1 MSRQYFIACED
12 YLDLEAFQALVQ
24 RHLGEDTKLC
34 LKLQEQGYSGQ
45 FYIEN
50 QSIRGI
56 TITQEEENLVVHIP
70 LLADY
75 ADFFLGKLFLD
86 IFHQFLSAAVLDE
99 DGDEV
104 DVREHFSDEN
114 VQQLRNT
121 DAQLFWHM
129 LKNMD
134 SSLTLSCVTKDVV
147 FGKAEADHFLQC
159 QLDFTEL
166 AQRLTTYLG
175 GALWGDAQEDGSAA
189 APESAPDAESLG

>member
-1 MSRQYFIACED
+1 MSRRYFVACED
-12 YLDLEAFQALVQ
+12 YLDLEAFQTLVQ
-24 RHLGEDTKLC
+24 RHLGDDTKLY

-86 IFHQFLSAAVLDE
+86 IFHQFLSAEVLDE
-99 DGDEV
+99 DGDVVE
-104 DVREHFSDEN
+104 VREYFSDEN
-114 VQQLRNT
+114 VQQMRNT

-147 FGKAEADHFLQC
+147 FGKMEADHFLQC
-159 QLDFTEL
+159 QLDFAEL
-166 AQRLTTYLG
+166 SQRLTAYIG
-175 GALWGDAQEDGSAA
+175 GALWGDSQEDGSVDS
-189 APESAPDAESLG
+189 SANSPDAESLE

>member
-12 YLDLEAFQALVQ
+12 YLDLEAFQTLVQ
-24 RHLGEDTKLC
+24 RHLGDDTKLY

-86 IFHQFLSAAVLDE
+86 IFHQFLSAEVLDE
-99 DGDEV
+99 DGDVVE
-104 DVREHFSDEN
+104 VREYFSDEN
-114 VQQLRNT
+114 VQQMRNT

-147 FGKAEADHFLQC
+147 FGKMEADHFLQC
-159 QLDFTEL
+159 QLDFAEL
-166 AQRLTTYLG
+166 SQRLTAYIG
-175 GALWGDAQEDGSAA
+175 GALWGDSQEDGSANS
-189 APESAPDAESLG
+189 SANSPDAESLG

>member
-1 MSRQYFIACED
+1 MSRRYFVACED
-12 YLDLEAFQALVQ
+12 YLDLEAFQTLVQ
-24 RHLGEDTKLC
+24 RHLGDDTKLY

-86 IFHQFLSAAVLDE
+86 IFHQFLSAEVLDE
-99 DGDEV
+99 DGDVVE
-104 DVREHFSDEN
+104 VREYFSDEN
-114 VQQLRNT
+114 VQQMRNT

-147 FGKAEADHFLQC
+147 FGKMEADHFPQC
-159 QLDFTEL
+159 QLDFAEL
-166 AQRLTTYLG
+166 SQRPTAYNG
-175 GALWGDAQEDGSAA
+175 GALWGDSQEDGSVDS
-189 APESAPDAESLG
+189 SANSPDAESLG

>member
-12 YLDLEAFQALVQ
+12 YLDLEAFQTLVQ
-24 RHLGEDTKLC
+24 RHLGDDTKLY

-86 IFHQFLSAAVLDE
+86 IFHQFLSAEVLDE
-99 DGDEV
+99 DGDVVE
-104 DVREHFSDEN
+104 VREYFSDEN
-114 VQQLRNT
+114 VQQMRNT

-147 FGKAEADHFLQC
+147 FGKMEADHFLQC
-159 QLDFTEL
+159 QLDFAEL
-166 AQRLTTYLG
+166 SQRLTAYIG
-175 GALWGDAQEDGSAA
+175 GALWGDSQEDGSVDS
-189 APESAPDAESLG
+189 SANSPDAESLG

>member
-12 YLDLEAFQALVQ
+12 YLDLEAFQTLVQ
-24 RHLGEDTKLC
+24 RHLGDDTKLY

-86 IFHQFLSAAVLDE
+86 IFHQFLSAEVLDE
-99 DGDEV
+99 DGDVVE
-104 DVREHFSDEN
+104 VREYFSDEN
-114 VQQLRNT
+114 VQQLRET
-121 DAQLFWHM
+121 DAKIFWHM

-147 FGKAEADHFLQC
+147 FGKMEADHFLQC
-159 QLDFTEL
+159 QLDFAEL
-166 AQRLTTYLG
+166 SQRLTAYIG
-175 GALWGDAQEDGSAA
+175 GALWGDSQEDGSVDS
-189 APESAPDAESLG
+189 SANSPDAESLG

>member
-1 MSRQYFIACED
+1 MSRRYFVACED
-12 YLDLEAFQALVQ
+12 YLDLEAFQTLVQ
-24 RHLGEDTKLC
+24 RHLGDDTKLY

-86 IFHQFLSAAVLDE
+86 IFHQFLSAEVLDE
-99 DGDEV
+99 DGDVVE
-104 DVREHFSDEN
+104 VREYFSDEN
-114 VQQLRNT
+114 VQQMRNT

-147 FGKAEADHFLQC
+147 FGKMEADHFLQC
-159 QLDFTEL
+159 QLDFAEL
-166 AQRLTTYLG
+166 SQRLTAYIG
-175 GALWGDAQEDGSAA
+175 GALWGDSQEDGSVDS
-189 APESAPDAESLG
+189 SANSPDAESLG

>member
-1 MSRQYFIACED
+1 MSRRYFVACED
-12 YLDLEAFQALVQ
+12 YLDLEAFQSLVQ

-34 LKLQEQGYSGQ
+34 LKLQEQGDGGQ

-56 TITQEEENLVVHIP
+56 TISHEEGKLVVHIP

-86 IFHQFLSAAVLDE
+86 IFHQFLEEVVLDE
-99 DGDEV
+99 DGDVVE
-104 DVREHFSDEN
+104 VREHFSDEN
-114 VQQLRNT
+114 VQQLRET

-129 LKNMD
+129 LKNMT
-134 SSLTLSCVTKDVV
+134 SPLTLSCVTKDVV
-147 FGKAEADHFLQC
+147 FGRVEAEHFLQC
-159 QLDFTEL
+159 QLDFAEL
-166 AQRLTTYLG
+166 AQRLTAYLG
-175 GALWGDAQEDGSAA
+175 GALWGDCQTDESAA

>member
-34 LKLQEQGYSGQ
+34 LKLQKQGYSGQ

-104 DVREHFSDEN
+104 DVREYFCDEN
-114 VQQLRNT
+114 VQQLRET
-121 DAQLFWHM
+121 DAKLFWHM

-175 GALWGDAQEDGSAA
+175 GALWGDTQE
-189 APESAPDAESLG
+189 ES

>member
-1 MSRQYFIACED
+1 MSRRYFVACED
-12 YLDLEAFQALVQ
+12 YLDLEAFQTLVQ
-24 RHLGEDTKLC
+24 RHLGDDTKLY

-86 IFHQFLSAAVLDE
+86 IFHQFLSAEVLDE
-99 DGDEV
+99 DGDVVE
-104 DVREHFSDEN
+104 VREYFSDEN
-114 VQQLRNT
+114 VQQMRNT

-147 FGKAEADHFLQC
+147 FGKMEADHFLQC
-159 QLDFTEL
+159 QLDFAEL
-166 AQRLTTYLG
+166 SQRLTAYIG
-175 GALWGDAQEDGSAA
+175 GALWGDSQEDGSVDS
-189 APESAPDAESLG
+189 SANSPDAELLG

>member
-12 YLDLEAFQALVQ
+12 YLDLEAFQTLVQ
-24 RHLGEDTKLC
+24 RHLGDDTKLC

-86 IFHQFLSAAVLDE
+86 IFHQFLSAEVLDE
-99 DGDEV
+99 DGDVVE
-104 DVREHFSDEN
+104 VREYFSDEN
-114 VQQLRNT
+114 VQQLRET
-121 DAQLFWHM
+121 DAKIFWHM
-129 LKNMD
+129 LKNMT
-134 SSLTLSCVTKDVV
+134 SPLTLACVTKELV
-147 FGKAEADHFLQC
+147 FDKAEADHFLQC
-159 QLDFTEL
+159 QLDFAEL
-166 AQRLTTYLG
+166 AQRLTSYIG
-175 GALWGDAQEDGSAA
+175 GALWGEVQGEPPAA

>member
-1 MSRQYFIACED
+1 MSRRYFVACED
-12 YLDLEAFQALVQ
+12 YLDLEAFQTLVQ
-24 RHLGEDTKLC
+24 RHLGDDTKLY

-56 TITQEEENLVVHIP
+56 TITQEEENLVVYIP

-86 IFHQFLSAAVLDE
+86 IFHQFLSAEVLDE
-99 DGDEV
+99 DGDVVE
-104 DVREHFSDEN
+104 VREYFSDEN
-114 VQQLRNT
+114 VQQMRNT

-147 FGKAEADHFLQC
+147 FGKMEADHFLQC
-159 QLDFTEL
+159 QLDFAEL
-166 AQRLTTYLG
+166 SQRLTAYIG
-175 GALWGDAQEDGSAA
+175 GALWGDSQEDGSVDS
-189 APESAPDAESLG
+189 SANSPDAESLG